1 MFPTAQIHCPMGTS
15 ENSPA
20 IHCRDNN
27 SPMPESHRDGRR
39 SLIMKHLLTLIVCAA
54 VLAWALPL
62 SACPGPDID
71 AGYFASGARSQM
83 AADLKDAGNLHDLL
97 ARRGGG
103 RGQGKGDGSGS
114 GQCDGSESG
123 QGNGKGY
130 GAKDGT
136 GTGER
141 PRDGFLVPML
151 CVGTDPGRFVSIL
164 LSFPGPSCEGIFG
177 EHLSPRLKSRERI
190 IRGWLYV
197 RLWRRL

>member
-1 MFPTAQIHCPMGTS
+1 
-15 ENSPA
+15 
-20 IHCRDNN
+20 
-27 SPMPESHRDGRR
+27 
-39 SLIMKHLLTLIVCAA
+39 MKHLLTLIGCAA

-141 PRDGFLVPML
+141 PRDGS
-151 CVGTDPGRFVSIL
+151 GYGAGAGQGNEDGSGKRTGSSSGRSN
-164 LSFPGPSCEGIFG
+164 
-177 EHLSPRLKSRERI
+177 R
-190 IRGWLYV
+190 
-197 RLWRRL
+197 